1 MEEGCTPGAT
11 VEVGLGMTSLSNGL
25 KRITFDIVH
34 TCSPAIPIS
43 LEAVLT
49 PNSNFTAQLMQHVGG
64 SLVVE
69 EMDRGRTLFRLTLD
83 MKPGEHDTDE
93 QQLLVID
100 TSSQQI
106 LQQQLSGVQFSNEP
120 TRDEL
125 AQFVNTHLKGI
136 RMVLHAPE
144 QSVFATHLT
153 SYLAN
158 LNVDISHIPI
168 SRFPRQ
174 EMNDAPSSQQQQQS
188 TTTSL
193 NEPTFVLIDDDT
205 YTLEQQLREFRSQP
219 PVSDKMLQHHQQMQ
233 RRQKHHN
240 TANPSTSGGNFFHH
254 GVQAI
259 ICFASLNKYKQIR
272 GVVQRFSTGQQHHP
286 FGMPRVVVVPKPAGP
301 LRFLTALHTAWH
313 NPMVEPHY
321 FPIATTP
328 FTPMTVP
335 LHSTTP
341 SNTSTP
347 GGHKSSGGGTGSGQ
361 KHYHHYHHPPPA
373 MASPLSDSGI
383 HPGSS
388 SSYHSTASRRPGGP
402 SQRHSGG
409 SGYYTPPG
417 VNWPDKH
424 YFTQET
430 IMMEGTTT
438 TTTASTS
445 MASSPHATKEKRLR
459 SSSGTF
465 FASNR
470 PMDSRMDAL
479 ATPYRPAMVDMMYP
493 FGTDDDDDDDLRQS
507 GTTNTRFMRMNTASG
522 AMVDPA
528 DDDDDD
534 TDDDD
539 TDDDDDDDEHNRP
552 SSSQQQAS
560 EQSLAL
566 VGPLQ
571 RQDGNDTTATTASTA
586 AASVANATDNTSTS
600 RKSPTGT
607 TTANQAPVT
616 ARKIRRM
623 VNKKRRDKGTPFS
636 GMASPPIHV
645 LIVEGKERESCIHRH
660 NVLTCTNAHARQQ
673 DQSSDIAN
681 LDEETQHQAFICH
694 EWTRSRGEMER
705 GWISSCTGKS
715 KARRR

>member
-11 VEVGLGMTSLSNGL
+11 VEVGLGMTSISHGM
-25 KRITFDIVH
+25 KRITLDIVH

-49 PNSNFTAQLMQHVGG
+49 PNSNFTAQLLQHVGG

-83 MKPGEHDTDE
+83 LKPGESDTDE
-93 QQLLVID
+93 QQLFVID

-125 AQFVNTHLKGI
+125 SQFVNTHLKGI

-174 EMNDAPSSQQQQQS
+174 DMKDASSQS
-188 TTTSL
+188 ATTPTTS
-193 NEPTFVLIDDDT
+193 EPTFVLIDDDT
-205 YTLEQQLREFRSQP
+205 YTLEQQLREFLSQP

-233 RRQKHHN
+233 RRQKHHKTN
-240 TANPSTSGGNFFHH
+240 SPSSGPHGNFFHH

-272 GVVQRFSTGQQHHP
+272 GVVQRFSTGQQQHP

-328 FTPMTVP
+328 FTPMTMPP
-335 LHSTTP
+335 LHSNISTP
-341 SNTSTP
+341 SQHHDKS
-347 GGHKSSGGGTGSGQ
+347 GGSSGGGQ
-361 KHYHHYHHPPPA
+361 RQYYQHHPSAPA
-373 MASPLSDSGI
+373 MTSPLSDSGI
-383 HPGSS
+383 HPVSG
-388 SSYHSTASRRPGGP
+388 SSYHSATSKRTG
-402 SQRHSGG
+402 SQRHSG

-424 YFTQET
+424 YFTH
-430 IMMEGTTT
+430 EGTMDG
-438 TTTASTS
+438 TS
-445 MASSPHATKEKRLR
+445 SMTNSPHAATPSKEKRLR

-465 FASNR
+465 FSSNR
-470 PMDSRMDAL
+470 PMESRMDAL
-479 ATPYRPAMVDMMYP
+479 ATPYRPAMAEMMYP
-493 FGTDDDDDDDLRQS
+493 FGADDDDDDMDDLRAT
-507 GTTNTRFMRMNTASG
+507 GTTNTRFMRMNTATTSG
-522 AMVDPA
+522 LVDPA

-534 TDDDD
+534 DDDDD
-539 TDDDDDDDEHNRP
+539 TDDEDEDEDENRP
-552 SSSQQQAS
+552 PQQPS
-560 EQSLAL
+560 EQSSNALAL
-566 VGPLQ
+566 VGPLHCAQ
-571 RQDGNDTTATTASTA
+571 NGSDTTTTTATTAGAAANVTDTAMSAKSSTGTA
-586 AASVANATDNTSTS
+586 AKQSSS
-600 RKSPTGT
+600 S
-607 TTANQAPVT
+607 PVT

-623 VNKKRRDKGTPFS
+623 VRKKKRDKGTPFS

-645 LIVEGKERESCIHRH
+645 LIVEGKETKNMC
-660 NVLTCTNAHARQQ
+660 
-673 DQSSDIAN
+673 
-681 LDEETQHQAFICH
+681 
-694 EWTRSRGEMER
+694 
-705 GWISSCTGKS
+705 
-715 KARRR
+715 